1 MNLTYII
8 RCIRFFSPF
17 LRLRVFVPEHMQA
30 HHVEGI
36 DQQPGTRI
44 RRVVRIQE
52 QVPVVDN
59 STALR
64 RTARICISAWY
75 GCLLIHAGDKCCHC
89 LRDAVCPAES
99 ADAPLPLQETFF
111 ERQARLADEAGKP
124 LVIHLVKAVDE
135 LLRARR
141 RLVPRVPWVIHGFRG
156 KAPLAQ
162 ELLRHGFYL
171 SFGERFQEAALA
183 AVPLSRLFIETD
195 ESPLPVAD
203 IYARAARAR
212 RMPLEE
218 LAEAVRA
225 NVQSVFLP

>member
-1 MNLTYII
+1 MLVFPDIHTH
-8 RCIRFFSPF
+8 RAGPLSGFSIVSCP
-17 LRLRVFVPEHMQA
+17 PECFA
-30 HHVEGI
+30 PREGGYYSVGLH
-36 DQQPGTRI
+36 PW
-44 RRVVRIQE
+44 
-52 QVPVVDN
+52 
-59 STALR
+59 AL
-64 RTARICISAWY
+64 
-75 GCLLIHAGDKCCHC
+75 
-89 LRDAVCPAES
+89 S
-99 ADAPLPLQETFF
+99 ADYPSEADWELLSAQVLHPQVLAVGEAGLDKLAAAPLPLQETFF

-195 ESPLPVAD
+195 ESPLPVTD